1 MKKALTSNIGLKIIS
16 VIAAF
21 ILWMIVVNIDDP
33 MITRSYSGIPV
44 EIINTED
51 ITNQKKTFEI
61 LDNTD
66 TISVLVH
73 AKRSVIE
80 DMSRDYLRATA
91 DMKELTDLNSIPIEV
106 RSTRFSDRIDTL
118 TPVTR
123 NVRVQIEELGEKRIR
138 INAVTSGDPEEGY
151 VAGSAVPSV
160 NILSVSG
167 PASTVERIS
176 YAAAM
181 VDVTGL
187 RGDISTNV
195 PVELFDEDW
204 NEITDSMVVASVTE
218 VHVDVKILEVRTVP
232 VTYGHITGVPA
243 DGYQITGNVILNPD
257 TVDIAGS
264 GKDFE
269 AIESVEIP
277 DDVISIA
284 GASSNIETVI
294 DLNRYLPSSAS
305 FANPAF
311 DGMVT
316 VTVII
321 GGVSE
326 RVLNVPAI
334 NVSIA
339 SVPEGYTA
347 MFMDASG
354 YKEVKVYGLSDTL
367 KQIDANSIT
376 GVVNASSAIP
386 EDVTAQGLPLQGT
399 YTGEVAFNL
408 PVGVSITEP
417 VYMDFAVN
425 PIETSTL
432 PAIEAPAETGLEQGT
447 NVMPDINNEIGE
459 IVPDVS
465 VTTQEQ

>member
-106 RSTRFSDRIDTL
+106 RSTRLSDRIDTL

-367 KQIDANSIT
+367 KQIESMM
-376 GVVNASSAIP
+376 VVRNYRGFLN
-386 EDVTAQGLPLQGT
+386 D
-399 YTGEVAFNL
+399 
-408 PVGVSITEP
+408 
-417 VYMDFAVN
+417 
-425 PIETSTL
+425 
-432 PAIEAPAETGLEQGT
+432 
-447 NVMPDINNEIGE
+447 
-459 IVPDVS
+459 
-465 VTTQEQ
+465 

>member
-408 PVGVSITEP
+408 PAGVSITEP
-417 VYMDFAVN
+417 VYMDFSVN

-432 PAIEAPAETGLEQGT
+432 PAIEAPAETGMDQGT

>member
-106 RSTRFSDRIDTL
+106 RSTRLSDRIDTL

-408 PVGVSITEP
+408 PAGVSITEP
-417 VYMDFAVN
+417 VYMDFSVN

-465 VTTQEQ
+465 VITQEQ

>member
-408 PVGVSITEP
+408 PAGVSITEP
-417 VYMDFAVN
+417 VYMDFSVN

-432 PAIEAPAETGLEQGT
+432 PAIEAPAETGMDQGT

-459 IVPDVS
+459 MVPDVS

>member
-123 NVRVQIEELGEKRIR
+123 NVRVQIEELGVKRIR
-138 INAVTSGDPEEGY
+138 ISAVTTGDPEEGY

-176 YAAAM
+176 YAAAT

-195 PVELFDEDW
+195 PVELFDEDR
-204 NEITDSMVVASVTE
+204 NRITDSMIEASVTE

-243 DGYQITGNVILNPD
+243 DGYQITGNVILSPD

-305 FANPAF
+305 FADPSF

-339 SVPEGYTA
+339 NVPEGYTA

-408 PVGVSITEP
+408 PAGVSITEP

-432 PAIEAPAETGLEQGT
+432 PAIEAPAETGMDQGT

>member
-106 RSTRFSDRIDTL
+106 RSTRLSDRIDTL

-138 INAVTSGDPEEGY
+138 INAVTTGDPEEGY

-408 PVGVSITEP
+408 PAGVSITEP
-417 VYMDFAVN
+417 VYMDFSVN

-432 PAIEAPAETGLEQGT
+432 PAIEAPAETGMDQGT

>member
-1 MKKALTSNIGLKIIS
+1 
-16 VIAAF
+16 
-21 ILWMIVVNIDDP
+21 
-33 MITRSYSGIPV
+33 
-44 EIINTED
+44 
-51 ITNQKKTFEI
+51 
-61 LDNTD
+61 
-66 TISVLVH
+66 VH

-123 NVRVQIEELGEKRIR
+123 NVRVQIEELGVKRIR
-138 INAVTSGDPEEGY
+138 ISAVTTGDPEEGY

-176 YAAAM
+176 YAAAT

-195 PVELFDEDW
+195 PVELFDE
-204 NEITDSMVVASVTE
+204 NRNRITDSMIEASVTE

-305 FANPAF
+305 FADPSF

-326 RVLNVPAI
+326 RVLNIPAI

-339 SVPEGYTA
+339 NVPEGYTA

-386 EDVTAQGLPLQGT
+386 EDVTAQDCRFREPIPGRWLSIFLRGSALPSP
-399 YTGEVAFNL
+399 YTWTL
-408 PVGVSITEP
+408 LSIP
-417 VYMDFAVN
+417 
-425 PIETSTL
+425 
-432 PAIEAPAETGLEQGT
+432 
-447 NVMPDINNEIGE
+447 
-459 IVPDVS
+459 
-465 VTTQEQ
+465 

>member
-21 ILWMIVVNIDDP
+21 LLWMIVVNIDDP

-51 ITNQKKTFEI
+51 ITDQKKTFEI

-80 DMSRDYLRATA
+80 DLSRDYIRATA

-106 RSTRFSDRIDTL
+106 RSTRFSDRIDTI

-123 NVRVQIEELGEKRIR
+123 NVRVQIEELGVKRIR
-138 INAVTSGDPEEGY
+138 ISAVTSGDPEEGY
-151 VAGSAVPSV
+151 IAGSAVPSV

-167 PASTVERIS
+167 PASTVERIA
-176 YAAAM
+176 YAGAT

-187 RGDISTNV
+187 KGDISTNV

-204 NEITDSMVVASVTE
+204 NRIMDSMIEASVTE

-243 DGYQITGNVILNPD
+243 DGYQITGSVILNPD

-264 GKDFE
+264 GKDFA
-269 AIESVEIP
+269 AIESVNIP
-277 DDVISIA
+277 DDVISVA
-284 GASSNIETVI
+284 GATTNTETII
-294 DLNRYLPSSAS
+294 DLNRYLPSSAI
-305 FANPAF
+305 FADPEF

-316 VTVII
+316 VTVVI
-321 GGVSE
+321 GGIAE
-326 RVLNVPAI
+326 RVLSVPGI
-334 NVSIA
+334 NVSIT

-354 YKEVKVYGLSDTL
+354 YKEVKVSGLSDIL
-367 KQIDANSIT
+367 KQIDANSVT
-376 GVVNASSAIP
+376 GVVNASAAIP
-386 EDVTAQGLPLQGT
+386 EEVTAQGLPLQGT
-399 YTGEVAFNL
+399 YTGEVVFNL
-408 PVGVSITEP
+408 PSGVSISEP
-417 VYMDFAVN
+417 VYMEFAVN
-425 PIETSTL
+425 PLETSTL
-432 PAIEAPAETGLEQGT
+432 PAIEAPSETLNPEGA

-465 VTTQEQ
+465 VTTQDQ

>member
-106 RSTRFSDRIDTL
+106 RSTRLSDRIDTL

-408 PVGVSITEP
+408 PAGVSITEP
-417 VYMDFAVN
+417 VYMDFSVN

-432 PAIEAPAETGLEQGT
+432 PAIEAPAETGMDQGT

-465 VTTQEQ
+465 VITQEQ

>member
-1 MKKALTSNIGLKIIS
+1 MKKALTSNFGLKIIS

-51 ITNQKKTFEI
+51 ITDQKKTFEI

-80 DMSRDYLRATA
+80 DMSRDYIRATA
-91 DMKELTDLNSIPIEV
+91 DMKELTDLNTIPIEV
-106 RSTRFSDRIDTL
+106 RSARFSDRIDTL

-123 NVRVQIEELGEKRIR
+123 NVRVQIEELGIKRIR
-138 INAVTSGDPEEGY
+138 ISAETVGEPEEGY

-167 PASTVERIS
+167 PASLVEKIS
-176 YAAAM
+176 YAGAM

-187 RGDISTNV
+187 KSDISTNV
-195 PVELFDEDW
+195 PVELFDEDS
-204 NEITDSMVVASVTE
+204 NRITDSMIEASVIE

-232 VTYGHITGVPA
+232 ITYGHITGVPA
-243 DGYQITGNVILNPD
+243 DGYQITGSVLLSPD

-264 GKDFE
+264 GKDFAAVE
-269 AIESVEIP
+269 AIEIP
-277 DDVISIA
+277 DDVISVA
-284 GASSNIETVI
+284 GATSNIETVI
-294 DLNRYLPSSAS
+294 DLNRYLPASAV
-305 FANPAF
+305 FADPAF

-326 RVLNVPAI
+326 RVLSVPGI
-334 NVSIA
+334 NVSITN
-339 SVPEGYTA
+339 VPEGYTA
-347 MFMDASG
+347 MFMDAAG
-354 YKEVKVYGLSDTL
+354 YKEVKVHGLSDTL
-367 KQIDANSIT
+367 KQIDPNSVT
-376 GVVNASSAIP
+376 GIVNATSAIP
-386 EDVTAQGLPLQGT
+386 VDIAAQGLPLQGT
-399 YTGEVAFNL
+399 YTGEVVFNL
-408 PVGVSITEP
+408 PSGVSITEP
-417 VYMDFAVN
+417 VYMEFAVN

-432 PAIEAPAETGLEQGT
+432 PAIEAPAETGEAEGA
-447 NVMPDINNEIGE
+447 NVIPDINNEIGE

-465 VTTQEQ
+465 VTTQEE

>member
-44 EIINTED
+44 EIINTEE
-51 ITNQKKTFEI
+51 ITDKKKTYEI

-66 TISVLVH
+66 TITVLVH

-80 DMSRDYLRATA
+80 DMSRDYIRSTA
-91 DMKELTDLNSIPIEV
+91 DMKELTDLNTVPIEV

-123 NVRVQIEELGEKRIR
+123 NVRVQIEELGIKRIR
-138 INAVTSGDPEEGY
+138 IGGDTVGEPEEGY

-167 PASTVERIS
+167 PASIVERIS
-176 YAAAM
+176 FAM
-181 VDVTGL
+181 ATVDVTGL
-187 RGDISTNV
+187 KGDISTNV
-195 PVELFDEDW
+195 PVELFDEDG
-204 NEITDSMVVASVTE
+204 NRVLDGMIEASVTE

-232 VTYGHITGVPA
+232 VNYGHITGLPA
-243 DGYQITGNVILNPD
+243 DGYQITGNVIVNPD

-264 GKDFE
+264 GKDFA
-269 AIESVEIP
+269 AIEAVTIP
-277 DDVISIA
+277 DDVISVA
-284 GASSNIETVI
+284 GATSNVETAI
-294 DLNRYLPSSAS
+294 DLNRYLPSSAV
-305 FANPAF
+305 FADPEF
-311 DGMVT
+311 DGTVT

-334 NVSIA
+334 NVSITNI
-339 SVPEGYTA
+339 PEGYTA

-354 YKEVKVYGLSDTL
+354 YKEVKVNGLSDTL
-367 KQIDANSIT
+367 KQIDANSVT
-376 GVVNASSAIP
+376 GVLNASAAIP
-386 EDVTAQGLPLQGT
+386 QEVTEQGLPLQGT
-399 YTGEVAFNL
+399 YTGEVVFNL
-408 PVGVSITEP
+408 PSGVNITEP

-425 PIETSTL
+425 PLETSAL
-432 PAIEAPAETGLEQGT
+432 PAIEAPADTVTPEGT

-465 VTTQEQ
+465 VTTQDQ

>member
-243 DGYQITGNVILNPD
+243 DGYQITGNVVLNPD

-408 PVGVSITEP
+408 PAGVSITEP
-417 VYMDFAVN
+417 VYMDFSVN

-432 PAIEAPAETGLEQGT
+432 PAIEAPAETGMDQGT